1 MNNDD
6 AVLEV
11 LGSDAGFEEGMR
23 WLRKVLM
30 GLCVGLPLCWYY
42 MLSSQGEFGYW
53 TVVPVLVVL
62 AALTFLYIFRQLIRV
77 ELVLDRERQQLL
89 LRRRF
94 LWIRQLVPLAGL
106 EELWG
111 AAWAGE
117 FPAAPVNYWWE
128 YVSFLITRQGRRF
141 RAARHGDDHRAAAA
155 LARRLADEFELEF
168 LEGETEQQ
176 MVIRPGPDTPSVRF
190 RSSPRAALDCCAV
203 VFWALFLTLALP
215 AGCALFIR

>member
-1 MNNDD
+1 MSDD

-30 GLCVGLPLCWYY
+30 GLCVGLPLFWYY
-42 MLSSQGEFGYW
+42 TLSHEHGLGYV
-53 TVVPVLVVL
+53 TVLPLLAVVGAL
-62 AALTFLYIFRQLIRV
+62 AFLYLFRQLFRV

-128 YVSFLITRQGRRF
+128 YVTFLITRQGRRF
-141 RAARHGDDHRAAAA
+141 RASRHGDNHTAAARQA
-155 LARRLADEFELEF
+155 ERLAKEFELEF

-176 MVIRPGPDTPSVRF
+176 MVVRPGPETPSVHF
-190 RSSPRAALDCCAV
+190 RSRPRAALDCCAV
-203 VFWALFLTLALP
+203 VFWGLFLTLALP
-215 AGCALFIR
+215 AGCAVFLQ